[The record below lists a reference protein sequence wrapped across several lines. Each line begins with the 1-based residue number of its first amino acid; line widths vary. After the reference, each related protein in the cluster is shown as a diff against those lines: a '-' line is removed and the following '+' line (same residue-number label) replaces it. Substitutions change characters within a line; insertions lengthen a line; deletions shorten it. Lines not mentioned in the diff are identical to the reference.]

1 MIDLP
6 HAKSLNLA
14 KLLDV
19 PLKLAMTTELVQL
32 DLEQD
37 RHDVALKT
45 LGRFF
50 ARVLDVADVL
60 AAWKVSGD

>member
-19 PLKLAMTTELVQL
+19 PLKLAMTTEPVQL

-37 RHDVALKT
+37 RHDALPRQR
-45 LGRFF
+45 RFIP
-50 ARVLDVADVL
+50 APL
-60 AAWKVSGD
+60 